1 MREQIL
7 NGMKP
12 ELGHESKDGVPFK
25 ANRKHELVTQNDGF
39 TPQMLDSTQNTSE
52 TLQGYFI
59 ALHVR
64 NFSSVRMDR
73 QTRHTIIVLMP
84 EVVCMIAKR

>member
-1 MREQIL
+1 
-7 NGMKP
+7 
-12 ELGHESKDGVPFK
+12 
-25 ANRKHELVTQNDGF
+25 
-39 TPQMLDSTQNTSE
+39 MLDSTQNTSE
-52 TLQGYFI
+52 SLQGYFI